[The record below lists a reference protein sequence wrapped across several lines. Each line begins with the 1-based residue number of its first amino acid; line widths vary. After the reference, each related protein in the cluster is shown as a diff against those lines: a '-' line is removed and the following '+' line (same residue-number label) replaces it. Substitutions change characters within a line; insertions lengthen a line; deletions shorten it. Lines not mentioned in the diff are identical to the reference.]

1 MISID
6 PHGQWPLT
14 VRNFYVVLI
23 MTKLVQLES
32 EGLEYYLLGFDQGGI
47 NADGKGWTDQNSDSR
62 TGKVK
67 FGITFNTKPIIVLPT
82 CRIKYSKTESPVVVN
97 VIHTSLNNS
106 GFEYNADE
114 VSGGEQSRTLEYI
127 AIGI

>member
-1 MISID
+1 ML
-6 PHGQWPLT
+6 HLMLLT
-14 VRNFYVVLI
+14 AYILI
-23 MTKLVQLES
+23 NHLDNCARPSKCLN
-32 EGLEYYLLGFDQGGI
+32 DQGGI